1 MNFSSVLIV
10 IQIIVSLF
18 LVSTILLQAQGSG
31 LGSTWGGGGES
42 YHTKRGV
49 EKTLFAVTIV
59 LAVLFFGLSLL
70 NIVFL

>member
-1 MNFSSVLIV
+1 MNLSSVLIV
-10 IQIIVSLF
+10 LQIIVSLF

-49 EKTLFAVTIV
+49 EKTLFAVTIALGV
-59 LAVLFFGLSLL
+59 AFLILSLL